1 MKKFI
6 AIICLMFTLTSL
18 FVSASDTTELDLPC
32 IPSDFTVNIDGK
44 NSEAV
49 WEKAAKITLTKD
61 NTGTWAGMDSQE
73 DILPLDAFFMWSNDG
88 IYVFADIKDN
98 NPVFDGVHD
107 CFEVAFNPG
116 GIIPKEDE
124 LQGMFF
130 MFWPFDE
137 DSVKCTRHNMSKE
150 TQAGVEAHDVQ
161 AKYKETDGGWTMEAL
176 IPWYYIC
183 DETRPVYVNR
193 RKTETLLKNFEHNEG
208 AFLTATV
215 CRLNGDEENQY
226 LAVYRTCT
234 DNNGSN
240 FNTDSYNI
248 KMTLGKEI
256 AIPET
261 NTQAQTHAP
270 ITDSVQSTSKG
281 SNSTAVI
288 AISAVA
294 AVVVIAAVAGVIL
307 KKRNK

>member
-6 AIICLMFTLTSL
+6 AIICLVFTLLSL
-18 FVSASDTTELDLPC
+18 AVSASGTTELDLPC
-32 IPSDFTVNIDGK
+32 VPSDITVNIDGK

-49 WEKAAKITLTKD
+49 WEKAAKISLTKD
-61 NTGTWAGMDSQE
+61 NTGTWAGMESLE
-73 DILPLDAFFMWSNDG
+73 NILPLDAFFMWSDDG

-98 NPVFDGVHD
+98 NPVFDGAHD

-116 GIIPKEDE
+116 GIIPKEDK

-137 DSVKCTRHNMSKE
+137 DSVKCTRHNMSIE
-150 TQAGVEAHDVQ
+150 TQAGVEAYDVQ
-161 AKYKETDGGWTMEAL
+161 AKYQMTDGGWTMEAL
-176 IPWYYIC
+176 IPWHYIC
-183 DETRPVYVNR
+183 DETRPVYVNK
-193 RKTETLLKNFEHNEG
+193 RKTEPLLANFEHKEG

-234 DNNGSN
+234 DNIGSN
-240 FNTDSYNI
+240 FNTDSYNV

-256 AIPET
+256 ILPKT
-261 NTQAQTHAP
+261 DTQTQ
-270 ITDSVQSTSKG
+270 TDSVTSKNGENG
-281 SNSTAVI
+281 STLII
-288 AISAVA
+288 AIS
-294 AVVVIAAVAGVIL
+294 VIAALAVISAVVTVIL
-307 KKRNK
+307 KKRKR